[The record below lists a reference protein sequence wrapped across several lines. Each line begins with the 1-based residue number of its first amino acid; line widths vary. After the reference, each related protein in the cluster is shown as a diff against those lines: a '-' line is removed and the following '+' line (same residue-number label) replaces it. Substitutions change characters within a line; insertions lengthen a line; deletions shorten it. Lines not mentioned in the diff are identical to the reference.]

1 MAEVKV
7 GNNSE
12 KILVRYYSDVLEE
25 IVVETL
31 WAEIIDLTKGLYK
44 IDNIPFYGPDFSLS
58 DIVFAEYDE
67 DEECITYRKVVEHSG
82 NSTIQIIVLSE
93 NIDVME
99 LRKEFENLGCKSEGI
114 GNNYFVME
122 VPFNVSYSII
132 FKKLS
137 ELSEDEKIGFAE
149 PNISQKHSSEK

>member
-1 MAEVKV
+1 M
-7 GNNSE
+7 GDNSE

-31 WAEIIDLTKGLYK
+31 WAEIIELTNGLYK
-44 IDNIPFYGPDFSLS
+44 IDNIPFYGPDFSS
-58 DIVFAEYDE
+58 GDIVFAEYDE

-82 NSTIQIIVLSE
+82 NSTIQIIVLNE

-99 LRKEFENLGCKSEGI
+99 LRKEFENLGCESEGMV
-114 GNNYFVME
+114 NNYFVME
-122 VPFNVSYSII
+122 VPFNVRYSSI